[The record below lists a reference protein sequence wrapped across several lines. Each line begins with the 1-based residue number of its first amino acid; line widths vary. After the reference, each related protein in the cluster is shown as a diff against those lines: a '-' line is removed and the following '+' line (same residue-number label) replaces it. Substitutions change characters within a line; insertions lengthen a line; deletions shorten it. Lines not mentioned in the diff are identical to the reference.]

1 MAFTLDTEP
10 RTPRFK
16 EPGDKD
22 KTNLD
27 GSSLKAPGL
36 DEAFEELEPVV
47 VHDDGLGR
55 AGDGVMMLEQG
66 QVTPGLVIES
76 KIFSINST

>member
-1 MAFTLDTEP
+1 M
-10 RTPRFK
+10 
-16 EPGDKD
+16 
-22 KTNLD
+22 
-27 GSSLKAPGL
+27 KAPGL

-55 AGDGVMMLEQG
+55 AGDGVVMLEQS

-76 KIFSINST
+76 KISALILRR